1 VTAFI
6 RGALRLTSTLGAVA
20 LGCGMLSAWTLP
32 TGTATADHA
41 GWAARQKVLLV
52 GTYHGKAGGYASI
65 QAAVNAARPGDW
77 ILVGPGD
84 YHETADETGPYGNP
98 ADGAMGGVFID
109 KPGITLRGMN
119 RDTVIVDG
127 TKAGAAPCS
136 AQPSDQNYGRVVNG
150 HAVGRN
156 GIVVW
161 KADDV
166 SIENLTVCNFLAGTG
181 SSGNQI
187 WWNGGENSGKI
198 RLAGYWGS
206 YLTATSTFF
215 GTESTAAEYGIFASN
230 SAGPASWNQLYAS
243 NMNDSGTYVGACKRR
258 CDVVMDHMW
267 MENNALGYSG
277 TNSGGTVIIENSQFD
292 DNQDGLDTNTQ
303 IIGDPP
309 APQDG
314 RCQNRGVSP
323 ITHTRSCWVL
333 IHNYIHGN
341 NNNMAPAAGSAAAGP
356 VGTGLTISGGRYD
369 TVMDNRIV
377 NNGAWGALFVPYAQ
391 SGTPSLHQTCAGVG
405 GHMLPVFG
413 CVMDPEGDALL
424 HNTFRHNG
432 YFHNPSNSDFGQ
444 ITLFGG
450 EPENCFAGNRYPDS
464 SAPANLEKKQRHCG
478 ARTKAGN
485 SGGALFAQVLC
496 DTGLEACPANAHYPK
511 VTGKVVLKPLPRNL
525 PTMPNP
531 CANVPANP
539 WCPRGRHHWERQGST
554 AAIAAASAAGT
565 SGTRTCRPSVTTSRP
580 PTTRCRTSAAV
591 APKMTD
597 SSAVA
602 GAAPAVRGESSATVQ
617 KSARPPATRSPASGH
632 ARLACP
638 VVVAADASS
647 AAVK

>member
-1 VTAFI
+1 VRNRLRETLRVMSLLGTVT
-6 RGALRLTSTLGAVA
+6 
-20 LGCGMLSAWTLP
+20 LGCGMMSAWAAP
-32 TGTATADHA
+32 AGAAVAGHA
-41 GWAARQKVLLV
+41 PWGSQKVLLV
-52 GTYHGKAGGYASI
+52 GTYHGKAGRYASI

-84 YHETADETGPYGNP
+84 YHEIADETKDEYGSP

-109 KPGITLRGMN
+109 KRGITLRGMN
-119 RDTVIVDG
+119 RNTVIVDG
-127 TKAGAAPCS
+127 TQAGAPACS
-136 AQPSDQNYGRVVNG
+136 SQPSEQNYGRVAKG

-156 GIVVW
+156 GILVW
-161 KADDV
+161 KASDV

-181 SSGNQI
+181 DSGNQI
-187 WWNGGENSGKI
+187 WWNGGDNSGKI
-198 RLAGYWGS
+198 GLSGYWGS
-206 YLTATSTFF
+206 YLTATSTYF
-215 GTESTAAEYGIFASN
+215 GTEDTAAEYGIFASN
-230 SAGPASWNQLYAS
+230 SAGPASWNELYAS
-243 NMNDSGTYVGACKRR
+243 NMNDSGTYVGACQQR

-277 TNSGGTVIIENSQFD
+277 TNSGGRVVIENSQFD

-314 RCQNRGVSP
+314 RCPRGRISR
-323 ITHTRSCWVL
+323 ITHTISCWVL

-369 TVMDNRIV
+369 TVLDNTIV

-405 GHMLPVFG
+405 GHELPGFG

-432 YFHNPSNSDFGQ
+432 YFRNPSNSDFGQ

-450 EPENCFAGNRYPDS
+450 EPQNCFARNRYPDH
-464 SAPANLEKKQRHCG
+464 SAPGNLEKTQPRCG
-478 ARTKAGN
+478 GITKAGN
-485 SGGALFAQVLC
+485 TGGQLFPQVLC
-496 DTGLEACPANAHYPK
+496 DTGLAACPAGAHYPK
-511 VTGKVVLKPLPRNL
+511 ITGKVVLKALPRDL

-531 CANVPANP
+531 CANVPANL
-539 WCPRGRHHWERQGST
+539 WCPRVRHHRGPGSRGKT
-554 AAIAAASAAGT
+554 VALGAAGA
-565 SGTRTCRPSVTTSRP
+565 R
-580 PTTRCRTSAAV
+580 
-591 APKMTD
+591 AP
-597 SSAVA
+597 
-602 GAAPAVRGESSATVQ
+602 G
-617 KSARPPATRSPASGH
+617 
-632 ARLACP
+632 RLEP
-638 VVVAADASS
+638 VLDA
-647 AAVK
+647 